1 MPVEPVQLLCRFIN
15 RAERWRRVRS
25 YPEMDRRGDGPVA
38 AVSLHLPA
46 EIPAAQGRKIAF
58 FSDAH
63 YRGSS
68 RDHLKAAEL
77 VRLIT
82 AFAPDYLISGGDLT
96 AYACDLDRQRE
107 LLNALRDT
115 PAPVRL
121 AIPGNWECGKRWLP
135 IGYWRALYREY
146 GFIWLENEWFDDGIL
161 TFYGASDVSSGHL
174 PPLHWPHTSRQRI
187 LLAHNPDTV
196 IALDSPRKPR
206 APIPLALCG
215 HTHGGQIRLPIFGGV
230 AAASR
235 YGRRFDYG
243 LFVRSGTGDRMF
255 ISSGLSQLSFPWRV
269 GCRPEVLLIT
279 LGAGPTDSR
288 LKKL

>member
-25 YPEMDRRGDGPVA
+25 YREMDRRGNGPVA
-38 AVSLHLPA
+38 AVSLHFPA
-46 EIPAAQGRKIAF
+46 AIPAAQNRKIAF

-63 YRGSS
+63 YHGSP
-68 RDHLKAAEL
+68 RDRLKAAEL

-82 AFAPDYLISGGDLT
+82 QFAPDYLISGGDLT

-107 LLNALRDT
+107 LLSALRDT
-115 PAPVRL
+115 PVPVRL

-135 IGYWRALYREY
+135 VGYWRDLYREY
-146 GFIWLENEWFDDGIL
+146 DFIWLENEWFDDGVL

-174 PPLHWPHTSRQRI
+174 PPLRWPDAPRQRI
-187 LLAHNPDTV
+187 LLAHSPDTV

-215 HTHGGQIRLPIFGGV
+215 HTHGGQIRLPFFGAA

-243 LFVRSGTGDRMF
+243 VFVRSGTGDRMV
-255 ISSGLSQLSFPWRV
+255 ISSGLSQLSFPWRI

-279 LGAGPTDSR
+279 LTAAPTDSR